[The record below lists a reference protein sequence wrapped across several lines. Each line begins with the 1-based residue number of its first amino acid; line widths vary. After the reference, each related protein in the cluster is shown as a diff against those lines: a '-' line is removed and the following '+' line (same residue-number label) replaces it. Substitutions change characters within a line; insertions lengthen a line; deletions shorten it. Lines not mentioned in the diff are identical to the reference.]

1 VNRPGTASLRRAT
14 FSARAFA
21 VYVFVVAAV
30 LVFAP
35 NLLLAAFG
43 APPTTEVWIRVV
55 GVLACMIGVYAWVG
69 ATHRPFLQASVYTRA
84 VVFVALT
91 AFALLGLGSPLL
103 ALFGAVDLCGG
114 LWTYFAL
121 RADERAALPAP
132 VART

>member
-1 VNRPGTASLRRAT
+1 MSRPGTGALTRAT

-21 VYVFVVAAV
+21 VYVFAVAAV

-43 APPTTEVWIRVV
+43 VPPTTEVWIRVA

-69 ATHRPFLQASVYTRA
+69 AVHRPFLQASVYTRA
-84 VVFVALT
+84 AVFVAFT

-103 ALFGAVDLCGG
+103 VLFGAVDLCGG
-114 LWTYFAL
+114 LWTWFAL
-121 RADERAALPAP
+121 RADERAAPPAL

>member
-1 VNRPGTASLRRAT
+1 VSTPGTAVLARAT

-21 VYVFVVAAV
+21 VYVFVMAAV
-30 LVFAP
+30 LVCVP

-43 APPTTEVWIRVV
+43 IPPTAEVWIRVT

-69 ATHRPFLQASVYTRA
+69 AAHRPFLQASVYTRA
-84 VVFVALT
+84 TVFVALT
-91 AFALLGLGSPLL
+91 AFALLGLGSPML

-121 RADERAALPAP
+121 RADDRAAMPALA
-132 VART
+132 ARP

>member
-1 VNRPGTASLRRAT
+1 VSRPGAAVLARAR

-21 VYVFVVAAV
+21 VYVFAVAAV
-30 LVFAP
+30 LVCAP

-43 APPTTEVWIRVV
+43 VPPTTEVWIRVV

-69 ATHRPFLQASVYTRA
+69 AAHRPFLQASVYTRA

-91 AFALLGLGSPLL
+91 VFALLGLGSPLL

-121 RADERAALPAP
+121 RADERAAPPALA
-132 VART
+132 ART